1 MSATP
6 LVLFL
11 RVGATRAP
19 GSSLGLRVIPVQ
31 IVVRLAV
38 QRVLLIV
45 VAPGPA
51 PATIVLLLVPVGSVP
66 ALAPLAR
73 GVGIGL
79 LAVVIRL
86 LEEVEVVMPARRR
99 QDLVTLPPGATLVA
113 IVPAVPS
120 VFLPLWLI
128 VEEPSPLVILV
139 ALRLALLL
147 ASTSFRSLLL
157 VVLIAASV
165 AETLFEALEGVSLG
179 ERQGAIRAVPG
190 QLCGDLLAFVL
201 RIQRVGLFVA
211 MGALGLAR
219 EGLGGPWVRLLIAI
233 AAVISPVS
241 LAVVTPIG
249 RVVGRPASV
258 SPLLLLSPL
267 LLISSQVRVIWLIVA
282 TGSSRVSVIGASVP
296 VTAAAM
302 VVVVQVPLCIPIVP
316 VASTAPRL
324 PGVVRLTA
332 NARS

>member
-1 MSATP
+1 MSAAP

-11 RVGATRAP
+11 GVGATRAP
-19 GSSLGLRVIPVQ
+19 GSGLGLSVIPVQ

-38 QRVLLIV
+38 QWVLLIL

-51 PATIVLLLVPVGSVP
+51 PATIVLLLVSVGSVP
-66 ALAPLAR
+66 ALAPLAG

-113 IVPAVPS
+113 IVPAILGLL
-120 VFLPLWLI
+120 LPLWLV
-128 VEEPSPLVILV
+128 VEEPIPLVVLV
-139 ALRLALLL
+139 ALRPALLL
-147 ASTSFRSLLL
+147 TSTSFRSLLL

-165 AETLFEALEGVSLG
+165 AETLIEALEGVSLG

-190 QLCGDLLAFVL
+190 QLCGDLLALVL

-211 MGALGLAR
+211 VRALGLAR
-219 EGLGGPWVRLLIAI
+219 EGLGGPWVRILIAI

-241 LAVVTPIG
+241 LAVGPSVG
-249 RVVGRPASV
+249 RVVSRLACV

-267 LLISSQVRVIWLIVA
+267 LLISSQ
-282 TGSSRVSVIGASVP
+282 
-296 VTAAAM
+296 M
-302 VVVVQVPLCIPIVP
+302 
-316 VASTAPRL
+316 
-324 PGVVRLTA
+324 
-332 NARS
+332 